1 MFTITNVSIY
11 PISNNDSTLKAFAT
25 LEIDSAFVIKGI
37 RIIEGKS
44 GLFVAM
50 PSHKGEDGEYYDD
63 AYPITKKARED
74 VNEAIL
80 AMYEEEVAE
89 TSNSAKW
96 QSTNTTKKSFKKK

>member
-11 PISNNDSTLKAFAT
+11 PISNNDTTLKAFAT
-25 LEIDSAFVIKGI
+25 LEIDSAFVVKGI

-63 AYPITKKARED
+63 AFPITKKARED

-80 AMYEEEVAE
+80 AMYEEETAD
-89 TSNSAKW
+89 KKP
-96 QSTNTTKKSFKKK
+96 TKKTYNKKK

>member
-11 PISNNDSTLKAFAT
+11 PINKEDSNLKAFAT
-25 LEIDSAFVIKGI
+25 LEIDSAFVVKGI

-50 PSHKGEDGEYYDD
+50 PSHKGDDGEYYDD

-80 AMYEEEVAE
+80 AMYEEETAD
-89 TSNSAKW
+89 KKP
-96 QSTNTTKKSFKKK
+96 TKKTYKKK

>member
-11 PISNNDSTLKAFAT
+11 PINKEDSNLKAFAT
-25 LEIDSAFVIKGI
+25 LEIDSAFVVKGI
-37 RIIEGKS
+37 RIIEGKK

-80 AMYEEEVAE
+80 AMYEEEIVD
-89 TSNSAKW
+89 KKP
-96 QSTNTTKKSFKKK
+96 TKKTYNKKK

>member
-11 PISNNDSTLKAFAT
+11 PISNNDSSLKAFAT
-25 LEIDSAFVIKGI
+25 LEIDSAFVVKGI

-50 PSHKGEDGEYYDD
+50 PSHKGDDGEYYDD
-63 AYPITKKARED
+63 AYPITKKCRED

-80 AMYEEEVAE
+80 AMYEEETAD
-89 TSNSAKW
+89 
-96 QSTNTTKKSFKKK
+96 KKPSKKTYKKK

>member
-11 PISNNDSTLKAFAT
+11 PINNTDSNLKAFAT
-25 LEIDSAFVIKGI
+25 LEIDSAFVVKGI

-50 PSHKGEDGEYYDD
+50 PSHKGDDGEYYDD

-80 AMYEEEVAE
+80 AMYEEIAD
-89 TSNSAKW
+89 KKP
-96 QSTNTTKKSFKKK
+96 TKKTYNKKK

>member
-11 PISNNDSTLKAFAT
+11 PISNNDSSLKAFAT
-25 LEIDSAFVIKGI
+25 LEIDSAFVVKGI

-50 PSHKGEDGEYYDD
+50 PSHKGDDGEYYDD
-63 AYPITKKARED
+63 AYPITKKCRED

-80 AMYEEEVAE
+80 AMYEEETADKNP
-89 TSNSAKW
+89 S
-96 QSTNTTKKSFKKK
+96 KKTYKKK

>member
-11 PISNNDSTLKAFAT
+11 PINKENSTLKAFAT
-25 LEIDSAFVIKGI
+25 LEIDSVFVLKGI

-80 AMYEEEVAE
+80 TMYEEETADK
-89 TSNSAKW
+89 NP
-96 QSTNTTKKSFKKK
+96 KKSYNKKK

>member
-11 PISNNDSTLKAFAT
+11 PINNTDSNLKAFAT
-25 LEIDSAFVIKGI
+25 LEIDSAFVVKGI

-50 PSHKGEDGEYYDD
+50 PSHKGDDGEYYDD
-63 AYPITKKARED
+63 AFPITKKARED

-80 AMYEEEVAE
+80 AMYEEETAD
-89 TSNSAKW
+89 
-96 QSTNTTKKSFKKK
+96 KKPKKRYSKKK

>member
-11 PISNNDSTLKAFAT
+11 PINKEDSNLKAFAT
-25 LEIDSAFVIKGI
+25 LEIDSAFVVKGI

-63 AYPITKKARED
+63 AYPLTKKARED

-80 AMYEEEVAE
+80 TMYEEETADK
-89 TSNSAKW
+89 NP
-96 QSTNTTKKSFKKK
+96 KKSYNKKKYTK